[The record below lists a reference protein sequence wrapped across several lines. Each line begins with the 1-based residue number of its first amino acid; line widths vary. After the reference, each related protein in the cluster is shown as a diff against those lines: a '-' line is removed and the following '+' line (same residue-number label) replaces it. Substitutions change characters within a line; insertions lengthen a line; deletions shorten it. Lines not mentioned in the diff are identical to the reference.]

1 MATLI
6 SYSLNTSAPSCLST
20 AIEEVNHTTDVLLY
34 PNPVNSIL
42 KISSN
47 EIPKKIM
54 VYNCIGLFVAEG
66 KAMQELDFSDYA
78 NGMYLVKIELEGNSE
93 TRVQK
98 IIVKH

>member
-1 MATLI
+1 MDEVKQ
-6 SYSLNTSAPSCLST
+6 NTDL
-20 AIEEVNHTTDVLLY
+20 LLY

-42 KISSN
+42 KIFSN

-54 VYNCIGLFVAEG
+54 VYSSIGLFVDEE
-66 KAMQELDFSDYA
+66 KAMQDLDFSDYA

-93 TRVQK
+93 TRIQK